1 MFSKKATKKKEEA
14 EETEET
20 QETEESVSEKEM
32 EALQLLMD
40 SASREK
46 VDNRLI
52 ALFGDIDEPKAGQL
66 CYNLHILSS
75 EVSIVPE
82 DPDDMTKGVIATVEP
97 IELMIC
103 SPGGNASEMFAIYDN
118 MRLVRD
124 TCDIETFGV
133 GKVMS
138 AGVLL
143 LAAGTKGKRKIG
155 KNCRV
160 MIHSVIGG
168 VHGGFHNVENE
179 MDEIRWVQSQYIKML
194 ASETDMSQAQLK
206 KMLQRKVNVYLS
218 AEEAVEMGI
227 ADIVV

>member
-1 MFSKKATKKKEEA
+1 MFSKKATKKKVEA
-14 EETEET
+14 EETEDT
-20 QETEESVSEKEM
+20 VSEKEL

-46 VDNRLI
+46 ADNRLI

-75 EVSIVPE
+75 DVSIVPE
-82 DPDDMTKGVIATVEP
+82 DPEDMTKGVVATVDP
-97 IELMIC
+97 IQLMIC

-118 MRLVRD
+118 MRLVREV
-124 TCDIETFGV
+124 CDIETFGV

-143 LAAGTKGKRKIG
+143 LAAGTKGKRTIG

-194 ASETDMSQAQLK
+194 ASETDMTQAQLK
-206 KMLQRKVNVYLS
+206 KMLQRKVNIYLS

-227 ADIVV
+227 ADVVV

>member
-1 MFSKKATKKKEEA
+1 MFSKKATKEE
-14 EETEET
+14 EDREPSE
-20 QETEESVSEKEM
+20 QEL
-32 EALQLLMD
+32 EALQVLME
-40 SASREK
+40 SATDK

-75 EVSIVPE
+75 EVSLVPE
-82 DPDDMTKGVIATVEP
+82 DPEDLSKGLVASVDP

-118 MRLVRD
+118 MRLVREK
-124 TCDIETFGV
+124 CDIETFGV

-143 LAAGTKGKRKIG
+143 LAAGTKGKRRIG

-168 VHGGFHNVENE
+168 VHGGFHSVENE

-194 ASETDMSQAQLK
+194 AAETDMSQAQLK

-218 AEEAVEMGI
+218 AEEAVEKGI

>member
-1 MFSKKATKKKEEA
+1 MEKQMFSKKATKKKVEA
-14 EETEET
+14 EETEDT
-20 QETEESVSEKEM
+20 VSEKEL

-40 SASREK
+40 SASSKTE
-46 VDNRLI
+46 NRLI

-75 EVSIVPE
+75 DISIVPE
-82 DPDDMTKGVIATVEP
+82 DPEDMTKGVTTTVDP
-97 IELMIC
+97 IQLMIC

-118 MRLVRD
+118 MRLVREI
-124 TCDIETFGV
+124 CDIETFGV

-143 LAAGTKGKRKIG
+143 LAAGTKGKRTIG

-194 ASETDMSQAQLK
+194 ASETDMTQAQLK
-206 KMLQRKVNVYLS
+206 KMLQRKVNIYLS

-227 ADIVV
+227 ADVVV

>member
-1 MFSKKATKKKEEA
+1 MFSKKATKKKVEA
-14 EETEET
+14 EETEEV
-20 QETEESVSEKEM
+20 VSEKEM

-40 SASREK
+40 SASRDKSE
-46 VDNRLI
+46 NRLI

-75 EVSIVPE
+75 EVSIAPE
-82 DPDDMTKGVIATVEP
+82 DPEDLTKGVVATVDP
-97 IELMIC
+97 IQLMIC

-118 MRLVRD
+118 MRLIRE

-143 LAAGTKGKRKIG
+143 LAAGTKGKRTIG

-194 ASETDMSQAQLK
+194 ASETDMTQAQLK

-227 ADIVV
+227 ADVVV

>member
-1 MFSKKATKKKEEA
+1 MFSKKATKKNEKVEES
-14 EETEET
+14 EEQATEEEL
-20 QETEESVSEKEM
+20 Q
-32 EALQLLMD
+32 ALQLLMD
-40 SASREK
+40 SAARDK

-75 EVSIVPE
+75 EMSVSPE
-82 DPDDMTKGVIATVEP
+82 DPEDMTKGIVAVVEP

-118 MRLVRD
+118 MRLIRD
-124 TCDIETFGV
+124 RCDIETFGV

-143 LAAGTKGKRKIG
+143 LAAGTKGKRRIG

-194 ASETDMSQAQLK
+194 ADETDMSQAQLK

-227 ADIVV
+227 ADIIV

>member
-1 MFSKKATKKKEEA
+1 MFSKKATKEKDKV

-20 QETEESVSEKEM
+20 VSEQEL

-40 SASREK
+40 SAARDK
-46 VDNRLI
+46 NDNRLI

-75 EVSIVPE
+75 EVSLAPE
-82 DPDDMTKGVIATVEP
+82 DPEDMTKGVVATVDP

-118 MRLVRD
+118 MRLIRD
-124 TCDIETFGV
+124 KCDIETFGV

-168 VHGGFHNVENE
+168 VHGGFYNVENE

-194 ASETDMSQAQLK
+194 ADETDMTQAQLK
-206 KMLQRKVNVYLS
+206 KMLLRKVNIYLS

-227 ADIVV
+227 ADVVV

>member
-1 MFSKKATKKKEEA
+1 MFSKKATKKNE
-14 EETEET
+14 
-20 QETEESVSEKEM
+20 QEGEPEESVSESELQ
-32 EALQLLMD
+32 ALQLIMD
-40 SASREK
+40 SASRDK
-46 VDNRLI
+46 ADNRLI

-75 EVSIVPE
+75 EVSMSPQDPE
-82 DPDDMTKGVIATVEP
+82 DLSKGVIATVDP

-118 MRLVRD
+118 MRMIRE

-168 VHGGFHNVENE
+168 VHGGFYNVENE
-179 MDEIRWVQSQYIKML
+179 MDEIRWVQTQYIKML

-206 KMLQRKVNVYLS
+206 KMLQRKVNIYLS

-227 ADIVV
+227 ADIIV